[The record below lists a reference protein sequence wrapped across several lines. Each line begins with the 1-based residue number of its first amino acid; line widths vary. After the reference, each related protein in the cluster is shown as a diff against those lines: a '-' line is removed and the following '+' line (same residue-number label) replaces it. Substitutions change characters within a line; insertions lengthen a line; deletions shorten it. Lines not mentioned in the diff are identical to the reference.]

1 VLTVDYDKLGLEPG
15 HLLLDMGAGNGRHAF
30 EALKRGARVVAFDYL
45 VADLVEARN
54 LMMAMVLEGE
64 APEGGLGAGV
74 NGDAVHLPFPDD
86 TFDCIIAAEV
96 LEHVPDD
103 VGAMDELAR
112 VLKPGGRIAAT
123 IPSWLPE
130 KICWA
135 LSEEYH
141 APHVEGGH
149 VRIYTEPE
157 VRRKLKGA
165 GLVPGHSHHAHALHS
180 PYWWI
185 RCAVGPD
192 NDDHPLVKAYHRL
205 LVWDMVAN
213 PLITRLAEKTLQP
226 VLGKSL
232 IVYADKPSD
241 GRAAPPTASAA
252 ASGSSTPIASDTVPP
267 RETTDALA

>member
-1 VLTVDYDKLGLEPG
+1 VLTVDYDKLGLKAG
-15 HLLLDMGAGNGRHAF
+15 DLLLDMGAGNGRHAF

-45 VADLVEARN
+45 VADLIEARN
-54 LMMAMVLEGE
+54 LMVAMAVEGE
-64 APEGGLGAGV
+64 APEGGLGTGV
-74 NGDAVHLPFPDD
+74 NGDAVRLPFPDN

-103 VGAMDELAR
+103 VGALDELTR
-112 VLKPGGRIAAT
+112 VLKPGGRLAAT
-123 IPSWLPE
+123 IPSWMPE

-141 APHVEGGH
+141 APHVVGGH

-157 VRRKLKGA
+157 LRKKMRGA
-165 GLVPGHSHHAHALHS
+165 GLEPGHSHHAHALHS

-192 NDDHPLVKAYHRL
+192 DDDHPLVQAYHRL
-205 LVWDMVAN
+205 LVWDMVKA
-213 PLITRLAEKTLQP
+213 PMITRVAEKLLQP

-232 IVYADKPSD
+232 IVYADKTGDRRVGPDPSANPSD
-241 GRAAPPTASAA
+241 A
-252 ASGSSTPIASDTVPP
+252 VLP
-267 RETTDALA
+267 RETTDAVA